1 MDAKITQATL
11 VVKNQAEALE
21 FYTKKLG
28 FTKKME
34 FSYPNGTRWVTVS
47 PRGQDMQLALWQAGW
62 PDATGVS
69 SSWRAGQGAPIVLNV
84 DDCRGAYEELKSK
97 GVEFRQEAHEAPYGV
112 VAFFSDPDGNLF
124 EILQPPNVTGRRRQ
138 Q

>member
-1 MDAKITQATL
+1 MDAKITQVTL
-11 VVKNQAEALE
+11 VVRNQAEALE

-34 FSYPNGTRWVTVS
+34 FSYPNGTRWVTVG

-62 PDATGVS
+62 PDATGIS
-69 SSWRAGQGAPIVLNV
+69 NSWRAGQGAPVVLNV
-84 DDCRGAYEELKSK
+84 GDCREAFEELKTK
-97 GVEFRQEAHEAPYGV
+97 GVEFRQEAHTMPYGV
-112 VAFFSDPDGNLF
+112 VAFFADPDGNLF
-124 EILQPPNVTGRRRQ
+124 EILQPPSVTGRTGQ